1 LILPPKYNGTVPS
14 GYYVAKSDT
23 TQAFIVG
30 RSFIDSYDNLTSA
43 VNTNK
48 EAMVYPLSEAANP
61 PQQKFIDLAGQQVKM
76 QNPSTKGFWEFLH
89 KVYSNEQYVR
99 DEDKNLVGMM
109 HTLGIIPGQP
119 FNPDSKTKK
128 ILDEAA
134 TVGNLMAKN
143 IAYNSP
149 VKESFIYYPG
159 KNWELGIMTQNPSFE
174 DERNATQIYPRLL
187 CLRSNYNCRQHGQ
200 AHHWFRLKIPHELP
214 RRQR

>member
-1 LILPPKYNGTVPS
+1 
-14 GYYVAKSDT
+14 
-23 TQAFIVG
+23 
-30 RSFIDSYDNLTSA
+30 
-43 VNTNK
+43 
-48 EAMVYPLSEAANP
+48 
-61 PQQKFIDLAGQQVKM
+61 
-76 QNPSTKGFWEFLH
+76 
-89 KVYSNEQYVR
+89 
-99 DEDKNLVGMM
+99 MM